1 MQTLPIKSGGPQ
13 GKTEKNLFL
22 IAVNQLDPI
31 PIFLSIPTISVTF
44 NPHKTCRWD
53 SKHQQEQDEHKCLQV
68 VGCNSLYTK
77 QNGAQKLP
85 LNKNK
90 LSLH

>member
-31 PIFLSIPTISVTF
+31 PIFLSIPLVAHYF
-44 NPHKTCRWD
+44 CY
-53 SKHQQEQDEHKCLQV
+53 L
-68 VGCNSLYTK
+68 
-77 QNGAQKLP
+77 
-85 LNKNK
+85 
-90 LSLH
+90 